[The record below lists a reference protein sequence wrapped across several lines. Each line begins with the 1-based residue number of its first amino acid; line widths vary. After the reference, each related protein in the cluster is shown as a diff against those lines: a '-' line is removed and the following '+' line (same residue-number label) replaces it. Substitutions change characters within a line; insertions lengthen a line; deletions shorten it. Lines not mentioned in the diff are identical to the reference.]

1 MKTVNDALHQTAAPM
16 AEVDMNRKTPLLYRL
31 LAVAALWPALA
42 MGQASEPA
50 PAPEAQAAPAAE
62 SAPATEPAPA
72 AKAAAPAAAEQPA
85 VEPITYSKK
94 GADTCLTCHDDAHV
108 MAVFKTRHG
117 NPNDAR
123 SPFGKG
129 QLQCEACHG
138 PGGKHTGKVKKGES
152 RPPMIR
158 FSRDSDAPV
167 SVQNGVCLTCHE
179 KSMSA
184 NWHLG
189 PHDANNVTCAS
200 CHELHAARDPVR
212 ERATQAEVCYTC
224 HVDKRS
230 SFLKP
235 YTHPLRQGKIAC
247 SDCHNPHG
255 TTAEKQLVK
264 PTINQTCY
272 ECHAEKRG
280 PYLWEHAPVPESCD
294 NCHSPHGASNPG
306 MLKARGPLLC
316 QSCHSQQGHPSF
328 SYGPSGLPG
337 GTGPTTS
344 VLVLGNCMNCH
355 SQVHGSNHPSG
366 STLTR

>member
-1 MKTVNDALHQTAAPM
+1 MNPVNHAPRPTVATAHGA
-16 AEVDMNRKTPLLYRL
+16 DRDRKSPLMYRL
-31 LAVAALWPALA
+31 LAVAALWPVLA
-42 MGQASEPA
+42 SGQSPEPA
-50 PAPEAQAAPAAE
+50 AAAAAE
-62 SAPATEPAPA
+62 PATAPAPATETAPA
-72 AKAAAPAAAEQPA
+72 AKAAPAAAEQPA
-85 VEPITYSKK
+85 AEPITYSKK
-94 GADTCLTCHDDAHV
+94 GADTCITCHDDAHV

-117 NPNDAR
+117 NPNDPR

-138 PGGKHTGKVKKGES
+138 PGGAHTGRIKKGES

-158 FSRDSDAPV
+158 FSRDSVAPV

-189 PHDANNVTCAS
+189 PHDANNVTCAA

-247 SDCHNPHG
+247 SDCHQPHG

-264 PTINQTCY
+264 ATVNQTCY

-306 MLKARGPLLC
+306 MLKARGPMLC
-316 QSCHSQQGHPSF
+316 QSCHSQQGHPSL